1 MRPHLIA
8 ALAAAVLIAGCSD
21 DPEGA
26 GPAVGTDPDASA
38 SAEAGARAG
47 AGGVGDISSM
57 EYFEAVIGDRVFFA
71 TDSFALDAQAQRV
84 LAQQADWLQRNPG
97 TTVTV
102 EGHADERGTRNY
114 NLALGARRANSVV
127 SFLVAQGVER
137 GRLEAVSYGKERPVA
152 LCSEPRCWSQNR
164 RAVTVIARGPT
175 S

>member
-71 TDSFALDAQAQRV
+71 TDSFALDAEAQRV

-102 EGHADERGTRNY
+102 EGHADERGTREY
-114 NLALGARRANSVV
+114 NLALGARRANAAR
-127 SFLVAQGVER
+127 SFLVGEGVAGNR
-137 GRLEAVSYGKERPVA
+137 IDTVSYGKERPEA
-152 LCSEPRCWSQNR
+152 LCSNESCWSQNR
-164 RAVTVIARGPT
+164 RAVSRVQAAPG